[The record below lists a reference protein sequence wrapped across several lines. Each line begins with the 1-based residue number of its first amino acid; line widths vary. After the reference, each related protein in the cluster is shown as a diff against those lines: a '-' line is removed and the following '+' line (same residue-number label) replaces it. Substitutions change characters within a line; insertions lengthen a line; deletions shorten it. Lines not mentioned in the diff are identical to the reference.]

1 MRALRASYTC
11 FKLSLESGFS
21 PFEHYKD
28 KGQSLN
34 KLIQSGLVVSLA
46 LLAFSV
52 SAQEGGDAS
61 ELPVEPIEPVR
72 QDRVYQEPTFVLSGF
87 KVEGPELIGRKR
99 IFEVLAGFSG
109 RPITFS
115 ELRQATQAVEKL
127 HGLAGFEVVRVI
139 IPEQELKENAELTLQ
154 ILDARLDQITVKGNE
169 FFSSEQIAREM
180 TVLEPGVLLNTRD
193 MDRNLRLLNDNAA
206 RTVRVSLEPS
216 EKPGLVDA
224 IVNVSD
230 EKPVSGFVTLDNT
243 GTNATGDFRL
253 GAVVQHNNLFEKGHS
268 ASFQMVTSPG
278 HWSDVKV
285 FGASYRIPLYG
296 FDSFVEYSINDS
308 TVNAGSLAIGGT
320 SLTING
326 AGTQQALKF
335 THLFDRSGGYDR
347 RLALSLEDKKFVS
360 NVQIAG
366 AGASLV
372 PNTASRPVGVVYSAM
387 LEEPEVQ
394 RSFSIGYY
402 RNYFFG
408 GENTTAQY
416 QLANV
421 NADVSFD
428 MIKFNASWSGLLLP
442 TWRYTAKLDGQFTD
456 FSLISG
462 EQFGAGGVYSVRGFE
477 ERVLSGDSGL
487 RQSLE
492 LMGPDWSKKL
502 PFSLERLRMVF
513 FAEAAQVRLNAGFN
527 TAIEPHIASFG
538 AGLRFAFLPEQQI
551 NLDLAKVVSGVNNQP
566 HGDVMLHFS
575 FATAL

>member
-1 MRALRASYTC
+1 MS
-11 FKLSLESGFS
+11 F
-21 PFEHYKD
+21 
-28 KGQSLN
+28 
-34 KLIQSGLVVSLA
+34 A

-52 SAQEGGDAS
+52 SAQEGGDATEITAES
-61 ELPVEPIEPVR
+61 AEPVK
-72 QDRVYQEPTFVLSGF
+72 QDRVYDEPTFVLSGF
-87 KVEGPELIGRKR
+87 QVEGPELISRKK
-99 IFEVLAGFSG
+99 IYEILAGFSG

-115 ELRQATQAVEKL
+115 ELRLATQAVEKL

-139 IPEQELKENAELTLQ
+139 IPEQELKENADLTLQ

-169 FFSSEQIAREM
+169 FFSSEQIASELK
-180 TVLEPGVLLNTRD
+180 VLEPGVLLNTRD
-193 MDRNLRLLNDNAA
+193 MDRNLRLMNDNSS

-216 EKPGLVDA
+216 DKPGLVDA

-230 EKPVSGFVTLDNT
+230 DKPLSGFLTLDNT

-253 GAVVQHNNLFEKGHS
+253 GAVVQHNNLFERGHT

-278 HWSDVKV
+278 RWSDVKV
-285 FGASYRIPLYG
+285 FGASYRIPLYDY
-296 FDSFVEYSINDS
+296 DSFVEYSINDS
-308 TVNAGSLAIGGT
+308 TVNAGSLAVGGT

-326 AGTQQALKF
+326 AGTQQAARF

-347 RLALSLEDKKFVS
+347 RLTFSVEDKKFVS
-360 NVQIAG
+360 NVQING

-372 PNTASRPVGVVYSAM
+372 PNTASRPIGLTFSAS

-394 RSFSIGYY
+394 RSFSVGYF

-416 QLANV
+416 QLANA
-421 NADVSFD
+421 NADVGFD
-428 MIKFNASWSGLLLP
+428 MIKFNASWSGLMFP
-442 TWRYTAKLDGQFTD
+442 NWRYTAKLDGQFTD
-456 FSLISG
+456 FALISG

-487 RQSLE
+487 RQSFE
-492 LMGPDWSKKL
+492 LIGPDWSKQL
-502 PFSLERLRMVF
+502 PFTLERLRMVF
-513 FAEAAQVRLNAGFN
+513 FAEAAQVRLNAAFN

-538 AGLRFAFLPEQQI
+538 AGLRFAFTPEQQI
-551 NLDLAKVVSGVNNQP
+551 NLDLARVVSGVASQP